1 MNFKNNS
8 KLKELFKTEIQIM
21 QKINHPN
28 VLHLYDLLESG
39 NNYYLIVDYCDK
51 GDLEN
56 MIQKEYPI
64 GMPLENALRIL
75 S

>member
-1 MNFKNNS
+1 
-8 KLKELFKTEIQIM
+8 M

-51 GDLEN
+51 GDLEKI
-56 MIQKEYPI
+56 IQKEYPN
-64 GMPLENALRIL
+64 GMGLEYALKIL
-75 S
+75 